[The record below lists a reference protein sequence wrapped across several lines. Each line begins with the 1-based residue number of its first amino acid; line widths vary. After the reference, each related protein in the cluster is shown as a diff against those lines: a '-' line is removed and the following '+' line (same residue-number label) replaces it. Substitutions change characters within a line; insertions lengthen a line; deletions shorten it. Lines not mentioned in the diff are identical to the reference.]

1 MEKKNTFSLLFYIKK
16 NRLNKKGQAPIYF
29 RITVNGE
36 QLALSLHRSVNIEDW
51 NVAMGLVNGKNKE
64 AKDINRD
71 IKSVEGKILEHY
83 RYIRDRGEMVT
94 ALALKNALLGIIDE
108 SEKKNITLIDLFT
121 EHNDDLEKRIGV
133 DYSKSTV
140 TKYNTTLKHIKS
152 FIRVKYNISDIK
164 IKDINYQ
171 FVTAFESYMKTD
183 KGIGHNTAMK
193 YVTIFKKIVIIAMA
207 NDWLKKNPFT
217 NFKITIKK
225 TERPFL
231 SEEELNVLIN
241 KKFKLQRLELVKDSF
256 LFSCFTGLAHSDLK
270 KLTPENIKT
279 GADGNKWVM
288 VNRTKTDSSSHI
300 PVLPITA
307 MLIEKYKNHPY
318 CIDKGVLLPVLTNQ
332 KMNAYLKEIADLCG
346 INKNLTSHI
355 ARHTFATTVTLNNDV
370 PIETV
375 SKMLGHSSIK
385 MTKIYAKLLDK
396 KVGRDM
402 EHLHDKFS
410 IKTL

>member
-1 MEKKNTFSLLFYIKK
+1 MMSIERNTFNQLFYIKK
-16 NRLNKKGQAPIYF
+16 HRANSKGEAPIYL
-29 RITVNGE
+29 RLTVNKKRIE
-36 QLALSLHRSVNIEDW
+36 MSLHRYVPIELWDKK
-51 NVAMGLVNGKNKE
+51 MGMANGNTRE
-64 AKDINRD
+64 AKIINKYIFSVKVSMYEHFKNLREQDIYLTPTH
-71 IKSVEGKILEHY
+71 I
-83 RYIRDRGEMVT
+83 
-94 ALALKNALLGIIDE
+94 KNAYLGIKKKE
-108 SEKKNITLIDLFT
+108 EKITLVKLFQ
-121 EHNDDLEKRIGV
+121 EQNDDLESRIGV

-140 TKYNTTLKHIKS
+140 TKYKTTLKHIKS
-152 FIRVKYNISDIK
+152 FLRTKYKKD
-164 IKDINYQ
+164 DINVEDINNL
-171 FVTAFESYMKTD
+171 FVTKFESYLKVE
-183 KGIGHNTAMK
+183 KQIGHNTVMK
-193 YVTIFKKIVIIAMA
+193 YETIFKKIVRIAIS
-207 NDWLKKNPFT
+207 NDWLKKDPFT
-217 NFKITIKK
+217 NYKITVKS

-231 SEEELNVLIN
+231 TEDELNTLIN

-270 KLTPENIKT
+270 KLTPKDIKT
-279 GADGNKWVM
+279 GTDGNKWVM
-288 VNRTKTDSSSHI
+288 INRTKTNGSSHI

-307 MLIEKYKNHPY
+307 MLIKKYKNNPY

-346 INKNLTSHI
+346 IDKNLTSHI

-402 EHLHDKFS
+402 EHLHAKFNMVV
-410 IKTL
+410 

>member
-1 MEKKNTFSLLFYIKK
+1 METQRNTFSLLFMIRKYRTKS
-16 NRLNKKGQAPIYF
+16 NGEAPIYL
-29 RITVNGE
+29 RITVNNRR
-36 QLALSLHRSVNIEDW
+36 LDMSLHRGIAVELWDIKEGKVKGNGRLAKTINNFLFSVKASIYEVYKELKESKRILTPIDIKNAYLGIGDEPEEK
-51 NVAMGLVNGKNKE
+51 VTLVN
-64 AKDINRD
+64 
-71 IKSVEGKILEHY
+71 
-83 RYIRDRGEMVT
+83 
-94 ALALKNALLGIIDE
+94 
-108 SEKKNITLIDLFT
+108 LFQ
-121 EHNDDLEKRIGV
+121 EQNDDLESRIGV

-140 TKYNTTLKHIKS
+140 TKYKTTLKHIKS
-152 FIRVKYNISDIK
+152 FLRTKYKKD
-164 IKDINYQ
+164 DINVEDINNL
-171 FVTAFESYMKTD
+171 FVTKFESYLKVE
-183 KGIGHNTAMK
+183 KQIGHNTVMK
-193 YVTIFKKIVIIAMA
+193 YETIFKKIVRIAIS
-207 NDWLKKNPFT
+207 NDWLKKDPFT
-217 NFKITIKK
+217 NYKITVKS

-231 SEEELNVLIN
+231 TEDELNTLIN

-270 KLTPENIKT
+270 KLTPKDIKT
-279 GADGNKWVM
+279 GTDGNKWVM
-288 VNRTKTDSSSHI
+288 INRTKTNGSSHI

-307 MLIEKYKNHPY
+307 MLIKKYKNNPY

-346 INKNLTSHI
+346 IDKNLTSHI

-402 EHLHDKFS
+402 EHLHAKFNMVV
-410 IKTL
+410 